1 MNVDVDNVWW
11 IIVHKASG
19 NNVNWAWRTQV
30 YDKHGDAPFVLGSE
44 AGKGGIRG
52 MKGRVMMMKSK
63 RKVVS
68 SLKRPRVVTRTIRT
82 ITFVTAKELE
92 HKLKVV

>member
-1 MNVDVDNVWW
+1 
-11 IIVHKASG
+11 
-19 NNVNWAWRTQV
+19 
-30 YDKHGDAPFVLGSE
+30 
-44 AGKGGIRG
+44 
-52 MKGRVMMMKSK
+52 MKSK

-82 ITFVTAKELE
+82 ITFVTAKEPE